1 MSQNKVKFGIEDA
14 HVAFFDESTATEG
27 SPAWDAPQAIN
38 GAVSLTMDPE
48 GDQND
53 FYADNTKYYTSNT
66 NNGYTGTLEVANI
79 PDDILAEMLGMTVD
93 TNGMLVESAEDE
105 QKEFALLG
113 EIKGDEKDRRFVY
126 YRCKAA
132 RPSQDSTTSDT
143 GETPNTDSLEVTVI
157 PIESGDKKLVKG
169 VLELDDANQAVFD
182 EFFNEVI
189 LPGHTVA

>member
-1 MSQNKVKFGIEDA
+1 MSANKVKFGIEDA

-66 NNGYTGTLEVANI
+66 NNGYAGTLEVANV

-93 TNGMLVESAEDE
+93 TNGMLVESAEDK
-105 QKEFALLG
+105 QKEFALMG

-143 GETPNTDSLEVTVI
+143 GETPDTDSLEVTVM

-189 LPGHTVA
+189 LPDHTVA

>member
-1 MSQNKVKFGIEDA
+1 MSANKVKFGIEDA
-14 HVAFFDESTATEG
+14 HVAFFDELTATEG

-66 NNGYTGTLEVANI
+66 NNGYTGTLEVANV

-93 TNGMLVESAEDE
+93 TNGMLVESAEDK
-105 QKEFALLG
+105 QKEFALMG

-143 GETPNTDSLEVTVI
+143 GETPDTDSLEVTVM

-189 LPGHTVA
+189 LPDHTVA

>member
-1 MSQNKVKFGIEDA
+1 MSANKVKFGIEDA
-14 HVAFFDESTATEG
+14 HVAVFDELTATEG

-38 GAVSLTMDPE
+38 GAVGLTMNPE

-66 NNGYTGTLEVANI
+66 NNGYTGTLEVANV

-93 TNGMLVESAEDE
+93 TNGMLVESAEDK
-105 QKEFALLG
+105 QKEFALMG

-143 GETPNTDSLEVTVI
+143 GETPDTDSLEVTVM

-189 LPGHTVA
+189 LPDHTVA